1 MEWHKNDELFKK
13 ELREGYRW
21 QLIVAE
27 YLKSHGLDAHVPIL
41 PFRKHIS
48 ENYKF
53 RDVPDI
59 VCKKKIIEVKS
70 RRLKFT
76 NPNDYPY
83 KTVHID
89 TTDGWDGK
97 KHKPHAFVYVSTV
110 TGHMMALSSTTHK
123 SWTKITVHDRIRDI
137 DVEFYECNIR
147 LWKPINRL
155 VEALSNMDE

>member
-1 MEWHKNDELFKK
+1 MEWYKNDELFKK
-13 ELREGYRW
+13 ELREGHRW

-27 YLKSHGLDAHVPIL
+27 HLKIHGLSTHVPIL
-41 PFRKHIS
+41 PFRKSIS

-76 NPNDYPY
+76 GPNDYPY
-83 KTVHID
+83 RTVHID

-97 KHKPHAFVYVSTV
+97 KNKPHAFVCVSTI
-110 TGHMMALSSTTHK
+110 TGYMIALSSTTCHK
-123 SWTKITVHDRIRDI
+123 WTKVTVHDRIRDI
-137 DVEFYECNIR
+137 DVEFYECHIS
-147 LWKPINRL
+147 LWKPMDCLI
-155 VEALSNMDE
+155 EALLKTDE